1 MNNQKFINKETWDIV
16 DELDDYIPVDSKIAK
31 TIGILNKK
39 GYVTKSSCAGHH
51 DIRFIDIDEADIS
64 LLEEFK
70 RDSKVIIRDVH
81 DDDFDYWMEIP
92 GSVIYIV
99 FADNYKLPSIPEGF
113 VLDGDTLKHNVEYY
127 NNDIRRSIPL
137 INEEINKY
145 NKILESWA
153 SSLPN
158 IRKDD

>member
-113 VLDGDTLKHNVEYY
+113 V
-127 NNDIRRSIPL
+127 
-137 INEEINKY
+137 
-145 NKILESWA
+145 
-153 SSLPN
+153 
-158 IRKDD
+158 